1 MKVRIRRKLKGI
13 DILSKEWDLLIELGD
28 MVDLG
33 LGINH
38 FTNSSERQF
47 FKARILFILV
57 AKKLDISS
65 KSLSEYFRCTTSGI
79 RHHAAQSHYIT
90 EDRILNDL
98 YIYIYE
104 SLRNSD
110 NRPIV
115 NLNLISKT
123 FNKDQEPKEDLN
135 PSIRQSRLLS
145 NIENELF
152 FRMGSDPLLKARA
165 TKYTEVKIAFCLLAK
180 GLDLQSGVVAT
191 FLNITRASVNNYLN
205 SYSIIEENLKINK
218 IYIDILQTFNL
229 AYNDKERA
237 IFILSEE
244 NARLKE
250 KIELMESARAVP
262 FEQQIKQLNPEQLDN
277 LTIRL
282 EAFFKMLK

>member
-1 MKVRIRRKLKGI
+1 MKVRIRRKLKGM

-28 MVDLG
+28 MVDIG

-38 FTNSSERQF
+38 FTESSERQF
-47 FKARILFILV
+47 FKARVLFILV
-57 AKKLDISS
+57 AKELDISS

-104 SLRNSD
+104 NLRNSE

-152 FRMGSDPLLKARA
+152 FRMGSDPLLKARV
-165 TKYTEVKIAFCLLAK
+165 TKYTEVKIAFCLLVK

-205 SYSIIEENLKINK
+205 SYSIIEENQKINK

-262 FEQQIKQLNPEQLDN
+262 FEQQIKQLNPEQLNN